1 MKARL
6 RNPRDFFAG
15 LIFVAFGC
23 AAVWFSRSYPV
34 GSASHMGPGYFPLVL
49 GSILMLLGL
58 IVGLK
63 GFIIEG
69 EPVQAISLR
78 AVALVLGAIGAFAAT
93 LESLGIV
100 VATIVLIGIGA
111 AASPDSRWR
120 EVAVLIAVMLAL
132 SVGLFGYGLGL
143 PFRILPF

>member
-6 RNPRDFFAG
+6 RNPRDLFAG
-15 LIFVAFGC
+15 LIFIAFGF
-23 AAVWFSRSYPV
+23 AAVWFSRDYPA

-49 GSILMLLGL
+49 GSILALLGL
-58 IVGLK
+58 LVG
-63 GFIIEG
+63 GRSFIIEG
-69 EPVQAISLR
+69 EPVESISLR
-78 AVALVLGAIGAFAAT
+78 AVTLVLGAVGAFAAT

-100 VATIVLIGIGA
+100 IATVLLIGIGA

-120 EVAVLIAVMLAL
+120 EVVVLTAVMLAL

-143 PFRILPF
+143 PFRILPV